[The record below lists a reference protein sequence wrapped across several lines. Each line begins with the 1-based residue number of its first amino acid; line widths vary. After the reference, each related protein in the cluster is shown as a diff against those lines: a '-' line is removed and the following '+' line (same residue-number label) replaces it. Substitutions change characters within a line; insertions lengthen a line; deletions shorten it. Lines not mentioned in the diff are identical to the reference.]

1 MELILGTEVTSES
14 GDKAWRAQSSSPTRL
29 RDLNWV
35 EFVVIWFIAQ
45 NTSRLLLS
53 LFLLSKSN
61 SNNFKIIKMIFF
73 VYRFSWF
80 DWRIFKLWKVE
91 IIFMLVKFWGGG
103 YTIMGR
109 VGYLGSHASILPA
122 LEPAQTKP
130 FSGLILIQFI
140 ELASVSREFRNL
152 PYK

>member
-1 MELILGTEVTSES
+1 
-14 GDKAWRAQSSSPTRL
+14 
-29 RDLNWV
+29 
-35 EFVVIWFIAQ
+35 
-45 NTSRLLLS
+45 
-53 LFLLSKSN
+53 
-61 SNNFKIIKMIFF
+61 
-73 VYRFSWF
+73 
-80 DWRIFKLWKVE
+80 
-91 IIFMLVKFWGGG
+91 
-103 YTIMGR
+103 MGR